1 MVYPIIITVRKGE
14 LKKEVVKMDEQ
25 IWDLAVAII
34 SVIFAKALDEG
45 IQALKE
51 KTSRKPGKHTKRS

>member
-51 KTSRKPGKHTKRS
+51 KTSRRGKHTRRS